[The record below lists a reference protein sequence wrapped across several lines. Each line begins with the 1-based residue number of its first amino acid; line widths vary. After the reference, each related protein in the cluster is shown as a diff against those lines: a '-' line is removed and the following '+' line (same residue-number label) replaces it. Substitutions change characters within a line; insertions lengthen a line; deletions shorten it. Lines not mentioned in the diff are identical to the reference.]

1 MNTLTKTI
9 ISYAHPSS
17 LILTVGAIMAGLT
30 ASVIRGGITFFPALM
45 TLIFAIFLQVAGN
58 LYHGYTYLRH
68 AVENNLFGMGD
79 PKSRASNMSRA
90 NLLKVVANAVGIL
103 AVTAGLALFSFVG
116 WLGVAY
122 LVVIIL
128 ILYFYLNGPH
138 PIVRTRWSNVVTFL
152 LFGPIAV
159 SGTAIVQMPEST
171 EWLPV
176 IVYSVINGLMASNA
190 HIAIQYLRY
199 NEDLS
204 NGFHTLVT
212 EKGGSFARFIYLGNA
227 LIVSLILII
236 RPTAVEF
243 VSHWVGIA
251 VAAVLLISS
260 AWVFAHMHRDP
271 AKVSHLIRSVT
282 IDQYILLIIV
292 LLAINLY
299 AFDDFHIYFIHL
311 L

>member
-1 MNTLTKTI
+1 MNTLTKAI
-9 ISYAHPSS
+9 IKYTHPSS
-17 LILTVGAIMAGLT
+17 LILSVGAIMAGLT

-45 TLIFAIFLQVAGN
+45 TLIFAILLQISGN
-58 LYHGYTYLRH
+58 IYHGYTYLNH
-68 AVENNLFGMGD
+68 AVAKNISGMGD
-79 PKSRASNMSRA
+79 PESKRGNLAVA
-90 NLLKVVANAVGIL
+90 NLLKVVANAVVIL

-122 LVVIIL
+122 LAVIIV
-128 ILYFYLNGPH
+128 ILYFYLAGPH
-138 PIVRTRWSNVVTFL
+138 PIVRTPWSNIVTFL

-159 SGTAIVQMPEST
+159 SGTAIVQMPESS

-176 IVYSVINGLMASNA
+176 IVYSVINGLMASNT

-199 NEDLS
+199 NEDRS
-204 NGFHTLVT
+204 NGFHSIVN
-212 EKGGSFARFIYLGNA
+212 EKGGSFARFIYLGNTV
-227 LIVSLILII
+227 IVALILII

-251 VAAVLLISS
+251 VAAVLLVSS

-271 AKVSHLIRSVT
+271 AKVSRLIRSVT
-282 IDQYILLIIV
+282 MDQYILLIIV

-299 AFDDFHIYFIHL
+299 ALDDFHIYFFHL